1 MLRALGGGFLRA
13 LAFCHA
19 RGVYHGSLGLSSVL
33 ATTLEDEDAPDVIVK
48 LENFG
53 FGRCFRRAD
62 APGGRGDARSSG
74 GGRGGGAPDLGRFQ
88 GGLLDGLDGLPAD
101 ERSCQQIDAQAA
113 AVVLT
118 ELWSGA
124 LAPAGAPAPAPA
136 GGRRAALQR
145 LMLDVFSGDVEA
157 FRQHCVADADAAA
170 FVAFMDDAE
179 GAGWALL
186 RALLGARTPL
196 SLVVADCPL
205 FDDS

>member
-1 MLRALGGGFLRA
+1 MLRALGGGLLRA
-13 LAFCHA
+13 LAFCHV

-33 ATTLEDEDAPDVIVK
+33 ATTLEDEESADVIVK
-48 LENFG
+48 LENLG
-53 FGRCFRRAD
+53 FGRCFRRPD
-62 APGGRGDARSSG
+62 APGAGR
-74 GGRGGGAPDLGRFQ
+74 GGAPDLSRFQ

-101 ERSCQQIDAQAA
+101 ERSCFAIDAQAA

-124 LAPAGAPAPAPA
+124 LAPAGAPPPQPA